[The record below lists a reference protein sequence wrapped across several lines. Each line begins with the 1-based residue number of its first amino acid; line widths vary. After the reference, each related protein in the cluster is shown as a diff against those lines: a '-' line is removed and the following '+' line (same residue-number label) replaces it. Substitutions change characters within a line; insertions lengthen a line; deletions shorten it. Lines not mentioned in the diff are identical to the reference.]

1 MDLQKGLQ
9 RGRMVPRKARTSK
22 KIQQDTR
29 GEKMTDS
36 KLGNRI
42 EELSLK
48 YLTAKEQLENAQRNY
63 INLIED
69 LEKLSIKINLNQKL
83 QKIQQTP
90 GLEQIIKIKPTNQ
103 QAQQILQAIEQTT
116 PKTGHL
122 YHNSD
127 NNITTYTN
135 ALMSIAHHTNGK
147 HQQAQQILQE
157 IKQTTPKTGHLYH
170 NSDNNIT
177 TYTKAAMAWAL

>member
-36 KLGNRI
+36 KRGNRI

-69 LEKLSIKINLNQKL
+69 LEKLSIKINLNQKLLQLPENLETKL

-135 ALMSIAHHTNGK
+135 A
-147 HQQAQQILQE
+147 
-157 IKQTTPKTGHLYH
+157 
-170 NSDNNIT
+170 
-177 TYTKAAMAWAL
+177 AMAWALIITQ

>member
-1 MDLQKGLQ
+1 
-9 RGRMVPRKARTSK
+9 
-22 KIQQDTR
+22 
-29 GEKMTDS
+29 MTDS

-69 LEKLSIKINLNQKL
+69 LEKLSIKINLNQKLLQLPENLETKL

-135 ALMSIAHHTNGK
+135 A
-147 HQQAQQILQE
+147 
-157 IKQTTPKTGHLYH
+157 
-170 NSDNNIT
+170 
-177 TYTKAAMAWAL
+177 AMAWALIITQ